1 MITQKSPA
9 IFFQTLISS
18 FLGYISLFFIIR
30 YVGPVYWGYLSYAL
44 AFGGLFSLITDMGF
58 NTAYMK
64 LIAHDDTDISESM
77 STYLLIKLVLGVIYI
92 VAIILSLYIWI
103 DILKRG
109 FQNPIEVYAVLAI
122 IPYYLVANFVP
133 LYNNYYRSQFQSYKI
148 SMSRLIEAVLRNSI
162 LIVIGILYYLHL
174 QGTIGVHIV
183 IIFSSLYSMSYIVYI
198 MFLWHYSA
206 PWVLRTPTK
215 SSIKKYVTIALP
227 LAFATSMG
235 IVNANIDKI
244 IVQYF
249 WGALATGA
257 LYTDQRLISIFTV
270 FTTPI
275 AIFILPMLMKNL
287 KETKEIQAQKIV
299 QYERILSLAIMP
311 FMLIFVFFSP
321 YILNLYNGMYLSYA
335 TSLSIIA
342 IGGYISTLSL
352 PFADG
357 LISKGK
363 QHTIAVISLFV
374 ITVNI
379 ILNLIL
385 IPTKLLGFP
394 LLSLGVT
401 GATISYTISSMFMY
415 MLYKHY
421 YNKFNN
427 TKIKSLSLKH
437 IIVALPTIVLLLLS
451 ALYVKPYA
459 FIKLFPLVLLA
470 LLLYTLMSIALKEIT
485 IKQIIG
491 IIINITPKK
500 NQ

>member
-9 IFFQTLISS
+9 IFFQTLLSS
-18 FLGYISLFFIIR
+18 LLGYLSLFFINR

-64 LIAHDDTDISESM
+64 FISHNDESKSENI
-77 STYLLIKLVLGVIYI
+77 STYLLIKIVLNIIYI
-92 VAIILSLYIWI
+92 VVILSSLYIWI

-109 FQNPIEVYAVLAI
+109 FQNPIEFYTILTI

-133 LYNNYYRSQFQSYKI
+133 LFNNYYRSQFQSYKI
-148 SMSRLIEAVLRNSI
+148 SISRLIEAVLRNSI

-174 QGTIGVHIV
+174 QGTLGVNVV
-183 IIFSSLYSMSYIVYI
+183 IIFSSLYSISYIVYI
-198 MFLWHYSA
+198 IILWHYGA
-206 PWVLRTPTK
+206 PWELHKPTK
-215 SSIKKYVTIALP
+215 TSINKYITVALP

-235 IVNANIDKI
+235 IVNGNIDKV

-249 WGALATGA
+249 WGAIATGA
-257 LYTDQRLISIFTV
+257 LYTDQRLISIFTA

-275 AIFILPMLMKNL
+275 TIFILPMLMKNL

-299 QYERILSLAIMP
+299 QYERMLSLAIMP

-321 YILNLYNGMYLSYA
+321 YILNLYNGVYLSYA

-342 IGGYISTLSL
+342 IGGYISTLSF

-363 QHTIAVISLFV
+363 QHTVAIISLFV
-374 ITVNI
+374 ITTNI

-401 GATISYTISSMFMY
+401 GATISYTVANMFMY

-437 IIVALPTIVLLLLS
+437 IIVALPTIMLLLLS
-451 ALYVKPYA
+451 ALYIKPYA
-459 FIKLFPLVLLA
+459 FIQLFPLVLFA
-470 LLLYTLMSIALKEIT
+470 LLLYTIMSIVLKEIT
-485 IKQIIG
+485 IQQIID
-491 IIINITPKK
+491 IITNIIPKK